1 MPLVPIHKSSVSD
14 AVFEQLRAEIVQGRI
29 APDADLPSEREL
41 SQQLQVNRHAVREAV
56 RRLEEAGLVT
66 SLHGS
71 GNRVNDFRRSA
82 GLDLLPVLLVKPSGD
97 VDTSVV
103 RAVVE
108 LRHALAPSVARA
120 CAQRGGPACAPQLH
134 ALAAQMQAC
143 TDLPQLQSHALD
155 FWELIVQGSDNLAYR
170 LAYNSL
176 RKVYEP
182 TQEVLAEVLAPELR
196 ANWLYQTIAEAMERG
211 AADDAALAAQTLV
224 RKGLDAVLAAI
235 AVYDAQL
242 NQAEQTGC

>member
-1 MPLVPIHKSSVSD
+1 MPLVPVQKTSVSD
-14 AVFEQLRAEIVQGRI
+14 AVFEQLRAEIVQGHI

-82 GLDLLPVLLVKPSGD
+82 GLDLLPVLLVKAGGD

-120 CAQRGGPACAPQLH
+120 CAERGGPARAPVLQD
-134 ALAAQMQAC
+134 LANQMRDC
-143 TDLPQLQSHALD
+143 DDLAQLQQWAIG
-155 FWELIVQGSDNLAYR
+155 FWDEVVEGSDNLAYR

-182 TQEVLAEVLAPELR
+182 AQDVLGEVLAPELR
-196 ANWLYQTIAEAMERG
+196 ANWLYQTLADAMARG
-211 AADDAALAAQTLV
+211 HGEDAALAAQALV

-235 AVYDAQL
+235 ASYDAQVRA
-242 NQAEQTGC
+242 AESSGC